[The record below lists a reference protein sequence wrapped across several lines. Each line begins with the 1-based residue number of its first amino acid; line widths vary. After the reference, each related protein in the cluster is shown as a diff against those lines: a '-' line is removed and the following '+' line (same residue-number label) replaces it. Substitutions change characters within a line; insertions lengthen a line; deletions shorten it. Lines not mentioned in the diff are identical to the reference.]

1 MIINASKRCDIP
13 AYFSEWMINRL
24 KTRKV
29 ATKNP
34 YSNVITE
41 YDLNHDNDFII
52 FWSKNPIPM
61 IDKLTEIQ
69 DMGYQSYWQYTLNNY
84 TFEKNL
90 PSIQERLNAFLQM
103 SEIIGKDK
111 IIWRYDP
118 IIFANG
124 LDADF
129 HLKEFEKIAKTL
141 NGHTNKVVISFVD
154 AYTKISGFLQS
165 IQQYT
170 PDVAQLNDFAKN
182 IADIAKSF
190 NLEIAS
196 CAEKIDLDSIGI
208 KHNACVDS
216 ELISKIIGKPV
227 FAQTANQRGECRC
240 AKAIDI
246 GKYDTCDNGCG
257 YCYANGFAWN
267 IHKNMRKYNPDS
279 LLLCE

>member
-13 AYFSEWMINRL
+13 AYFSKWMINRL
-24 KTRKV
+24 KTRKI

-34 YSNVITE
+34 YSNSVTE
-41 YDLNHDNDFII
+41 YELNPDNDFIV

-90 PSIQERLNAFLQM
+90 PDIQARLNAFLQM

-111 IIWRYDP
+111 VIWRYDP

-141 NGHTNKVVISFVD
+141 NGHTNKVIISFVD

-216 ELISKIIGKPV
+216 ELISKITGKPV
-227 FAQTANQRGECRC
+227 FAQPANQRGECRC

-246 GKYDTCDNGCG
+246 GKYDTCKNGCA

-267 IHKNMRKYNPDS
+267 IHKNIRKYNPDS